1 MREMQSKDAV
11 ITKRMECIKS
21 KILLKSSYVHKQ
33 NKRVHVL
40 LGQLKNLDSID
51 DTTQIL
57 LTECMKTLVLENLH
71 DQNGHQGIERT
82 FNFIRQRCYWPKMF
96 MDIKNYCKMCE
107 RCEISKILPPKVHTS
122 VRHL

>member
-1 MREMQSKDAV
+1 MQSKDAV

-21 KILLKSSYVHKQ
+21 KTLLKSSYVHKQ

-51 DTTQIL
+51 DVTYRKVRSQLGDITQIL

-71 DQNGHQGIERT
+71 DQT
-82 FNFIRQRCYWPKMF
+82 
-96 MDIKNYCKMCE
+96 DIKA
-107 RCEISKILPPKVHTS
+107 
-122 VRHL
+122 